1 MSADASAYMVYQV
14 LVDVFRSSV
23 VGSIG
28 VIFGGLGFHELINK
42 YGIGEDNTVWLYLL
56 KTSTKYPH
64 VIFNILQGE

>member
-14 LVDVFRSSV
+14 LLVHVFRSSV

-42 YGIGEDNTVWLYLL
+42 YGIGEDNTV
-56 KTSTKYPH
+56 
-64 VIFNILQGE
+64 G

>member
-42 YGIGEDNTVWLYLL
+42 YGIGEDNTVWGYTYS
-56 KTSTKYPH
+56 KH
-64 VIFNILQGE
+64 LQNTHM

>member
-1 MSADASAYMVYQV
+1 MSADASASMVYQV

-42 YGIGEDNTVWLYLL
+42 YGIGEDNTVWL
-56 KTSTKYPH
+56 
-64 VIFNILQGE
+64 